1 MQKSFLTLDNK
12 LFFFV
17 LYLYVNKET
26 KKETK
31 MANLRK
37 LLRENMRR
45 FRTKNLSEAMGS
57 LQQSSPNENSGWERQ
72 FNSFSSQMSSNPQ
85 SSNNLFGW
93 WLEVYSSMADQLA
106 FYAQK
111 LNHGYKIEEFKSEIL
126 KIAKATGDCM
136 NKFRTINPQLYDR
149 LVKDDYG
156 FVFRNIKDDLI
167 DELQDLVLNA
177 KKLNS
182 SQLSH
187 TLEHIADAYQFRSES
202 ILNMSWDY
210 AIDSSRP
217 DNSDNINIYSQN

>member
-1 MQKSFLTLDNK
+1 
-12 LFFFV
+12 V
-17 LYLYVNKET
+17 LYLYVNKR
-26 KKETK
+26 TK

-45 FRTKNLSEAMGS
+45 FRTKNLNEQMGS
-57 LQQSSPNENSGWERQ
+57 LQQSSPNGNSGWEQQ
-72 FNSFSSQMSSNPQ
+72 FNSFASQMRNNPQ
-85 SSNNLFGW
+85 SSNSLFGW
-93 WLEVYSSMADQLA
+93 WLEVYSAMADQLA

-111 LNHGYKIEEFKSEIL
+111 LNHGYQIEEFKPEIL

-136 NKFRTINPQLYDR
+136 TKFRTINPPLYDR
-149 LVKDDYG
+149 LVKDDWG

-182 SQLSH
+182 SELSH
-187 TLEHIADAYQFRSES
+187 TLKDIADAYQFRSENL
-202 ILNMSWDY
+202 LNISWDY

-217 DNSDNINIYSQN
+217 DNSDNINIYSKN